1 MTHEQP
7 TNQDILEAVNNFATN
22 VETRFQSLEESVGG
36 VKTRLSGTENKLGGL
51 ENKLNGIKNTI
62 SSLETR
68 VGGLENNMIGIQN
81 KMVTKDYL
89 DDKLYDLRGDLIS
102 LTRKEDEKLGTLVQI
117 LKKRKVIN
125 PSEAKQILELEPFAR

>member
-7 TNQDILEAVNNFATN
+7 TKQDILDAINGFATN
-22 VETRFQSLEESVGG
+22 VETRFQSLEEKVGG
-36 VKTRLSGTENKLGGL
+36 VETRLGNL
-51 ENKLNGIKNTI
+51 EI
-62 SSLETR
+62 R
-68 VGGLENNMIGIQN
+68 VGGIEN

-125 PSEAKQILELEPFAR
+125 LSEAKQILELEPFAR

>member
-7 TNQDILEAVNNFATN
+7 TKQDILDAINSFATS
-22 VETRFQSLEESVGG
+22 VEIRFQSLESKV
-36 VKTRLSGTENKLGGL
+36 SGTNSSINGL
-51 ENKLNGIKNTI
+51 EN
-62 SSLETR
+62 R
-68 VGGLENNMIGIQN
+68 VGGLEKKVISIEDKVLSIDGRLVSIEN

-125 PSEAKQILELEPFAR
+125 PSEAKQILKLEPFAR